1 MVLGGGIAKAQRP
14 IGIDVSD
21 YQSSSL
27 NWNTIKSYGVSFA
40 WAKATEGTGFTGTT
54 FAGNEN
60 NGKAAGLYMGAYHY
74 AHPESDTASSEASHF
89 WAVAGPYIQA
99 DGLTL
104 MPMLDIEGS
113 ANNGHVGAASLS
125 DWINQWCTDVI
136 QDAANAGVA
145 IKPCIYVSSSHAV
158 SWFDGTVTQWNN
170 DIADW
175 PYAHATAA
183 SQAQGAS
190 GPPAGESPWSTW
202 QFWQYD
208 DQNVAQAYTTGDG
221 DIFNGTLQTLTN
233 TMIAIANTN
242 AAKSAIYYWDPQ
254 GTSGANPYTGSMSE
268 TWENAKWSYLNFGMG
283 APTNWVEGKAACFG
297 IHTGIGTPAYTVTMN
312 ANHVVAGFFDGHFN
326 GSAPFSCDVTIQG
339 SGTIQLASGPQA
351 LDSINSTDGSLG
363 LLRINVTIS
372 GDGQLFPEGTGQ
384 SYLRGTNTYTG
395 GTELGFST
403 VPFSGTVNFN
413 NGSAFGSGTITL
425 WTHGNGGA
433 LVLEGSSAVTVPNDV
448 AVASA
453 TTNNIVGNT
462 AGLTFSGNWSLGANL
477 LTLGAG
483 ATAGKQTIISGVVSG
498 TAGLTVYNSGT
509 VVLSGINTYTGTTTI
524 NSPAVF
530 TIGGAGQLNNGSY
543 ANNIVNNG
551 TFNYNSTASQGLS
564 GTISGTGPLKQSN
577 AGTLILTHANT
588 YTGGTTVSSGGTL
601 CITAD
606 SALGAAAGALTLN
619 GGCLKN
625 NNSAPAVTA
634 SRTIT
639 LGASSGYLDA
649 GWAPSNPLTIGAK
662 LTGTG
667 RLHIN
672 LDGSPVVLTNTANDY
687 TGNTII
693 GTNGPGYYS
702 LGTQAWLK
710 LGASGV
716 IPSGSG
722 KGNVFIYQAY
732 NGLLDLAGFSQTI
745 NGLSGDG
752 IVNNSVGNGA
762 LSVGSNNQTSTFS
775 GIIEN
780 TGGSLALTKLGTG
793 TLTLAGANTYTGST
807 TVSAGT
813 LALGNGGSIGVS
825 AVTVASGAKLANSTT
840 NPASIGGSAT
850 LSSGALASF
859 TAVGGTSSALGQIS
873 VGGNLTLNANTLTI
887 SVSGSALA
895 IGTYRLLDCAG
906 TLTGSANP
914 TPTITGTAFPPGYTA
929 SIATVTGSAGHV
941 DLLVR
946 ATSAFSNLTA
956 SPQVLYGTSSL
967 ALGGTVSATGPL
979 YPAAGET
986 IGVTING
993 NTQTTT
999 INDATGDFSI
1009 TYNPSA
1015 IPASGSPY
1023 PINYSYSGD
1032 ASLTP
1037 AGNAGTTLTV
1047 NQLPVIL
1054 TGTRPYDGTTSAD
1067 SSILSV
1073 SNLVGSDVVTVASG
1087 SGTLASANAGSE
1099 PISSFGTLALGGA
1112 SAANYTLAGASGS
1125 VTITVPAF
1133 SITSEYTDDT
1143 GTNFVITWQSVPG
1156 ATYRVLSST
1165 DVSLGLNF
1173 WTDLTGPITAT
1184 DTSMSAT
1191 NPITSSA
1198 NFFNVKTP

>member
-1 MVLGGGIAKAQRP
+1 MAMVLGGGMAKAQRP
-14 IGIDVSD
+14 IGIDVSG
-21 YQSSSL
+21 YQSASL
-27 NWNTIKSYGVSFA
+27 NWTTIKGYGVSFA
-40 WAKATEGTGFTGTT
+40 WAKASEGTSFTDST
-54 FAGNEN
+54 FVGNAN
-60 NGKAAGLYMGAYHY
+60 NGKAAGVYLGAYHY
-74 AHPESDTASSEASHF
+74 AHPESNTAASEASHF
-89 WAVAGPYIQA
+89 WSVAGPYIQA

-113 ANNGHVGAASLS
+113 ANTGHVGAASLS
-125 DWINQWCTDVI
+125 DWINQWCTDVA

-145 IKPCIYVSSSHAV
+145 IKPCIYISSSHAS
-158 SWFDGTVTQWNN
+158 SWLDSTVTQWNN

-183 SQAQGAS
+183 SQAQAAS
-190 GPPAGESPWSTW
+190 GPPAGFSPWSTW

-242 AAKSAIYYWDPQ
+242 AAKSTIYYWDPQ
-254 GTSGANPYTGSMSE
+254 GTTGANPYTGSMTG
-268 TWENAKWSYLNFGMG
+268 TWENAKWSYLNFGMA

-312 ANHVVAGFFDGHFN
+312 ANHIVAGFFDGAL
-326 GSAPFSCDVTIQG
+326 APNSCDITIQG
-339 SGTIQLASGPQA
+339 AGTINLASGPQA
-351 LDSINSTDGSLG
+351 LDAANSSDGSLA
-363 LLRINVTIS
+363 LLRINVAIA
-372 GDGQLFPEGTGQ
+372 GDGQLFPEGNGQ
-384 SYLRGTNTYTG
+384 SYLHGTNTYTG

-425 WTHGNGGA
+425 WTHGTGGQ
-433 LVLEGSSAVTVPNDV
+433 LVLEGASAVTVPNDV

-483 ATAGKQTIISGVVSG
+483 TTVGKQTIISGVVSG
-498 TAGLTVYNSGT
+498 SAGLTVYNSGT

-530 TIGGAGQLNNGSY
+530 TIGGSGQLGSGSY
-543 ANNIVNNG
+543 AGNIVDNG
-551 TFNYNSTASQGLS
+551 TFNYNSTASQALS

-588 YTGGTTVSSGGTL
+588 YSGGTTVSSGGTL

-606 SALGAAAGALTLN
+606 SALGTAAGALTLN

-625 NNSAPAVTA
+625 NNSAPTVTA

-649 GWAPSNPLTIGAK
+649 GWAPSSPLTINAK
-662 LTGTG
+662 LTGAG

-672 LDGSPVVLTNTANDY
+672 LDGSPVVLGNTANDY

-693 GTNGPGYYS
+693 GTNGPGYFAA
-702 LGTQAWLK
+702 GTQAWLK
-710 LGASGV
+710 LGASAV
-716 IPSGSG
+716 IPNGSG

-732 NGLLDLAGFSQTI
+732 NGLLDLAGFTQTI

-752 IVNNSVGNGA
+752 IVNNSIGNGA

-775 GIIEN
+775 GVIEN
-780 TGGSLALTKLGTG
+780 TSGTLALTKLGTG
-793 TLTLAGANTYTGST
+793 VLTLAGANTYTGAT

-813 LALGNGGSIGVS
+813 LALGNGGSIGAS
-825 AVTVASGAKLANSTT
+825 AVTVASSATLANTTT
-840 NPASIGGSAT
+840 NGAAIGGSAA
-850 LSSGALASF
+850 LNSGALASF
-859 TAVGGTSSALGQIS
+859 TAVGGNPSVVGEIS
-873 VGGNLTLNANTLTI
+873 VAGNLTLSANVLTVN
-887 SVSGSALA
+887 VSGSALA

-906 TLTGSANP
+906 TLAGSANP
-914 TPTITGTAFPPGYTA
+914 TPTITGTALPAGYTA

-941 DLLVR
+941 DLLVK
-946 ATSAFSNLTA
+946 AVSSFSNLTP
-956 SPQVLYGTSSL
+956 SQQITYGAPSL
-967 ALGGTVSATGPL
+967 SLGGTVSATGPL
-979 YPAAGET
+979 YPAAGEN

-999 INDATGDFSI
+999 VNDATGDFSI
-1009 TYNPSA
+1009 NYNPA
-1015 IPASGSPY
+1015 GIPASGSPY
-1023 PINYSYSGD
+1023 PITYSYAGD
-1032 ASLTP
+1032 ASLTA
-1037 AGNAGTTLTV
+1037 AGNSGTTLTV
-1047 NQLPVIL
+1047 NRLPVIL
-1054 TGTRPYDGTTSAD
+1054 TGARPYDGTTDAAAA
-1067 SSILSV
+1067 ILSV
-1073 SNLVGSDVVTVASG
+1073 TNAVGSDVVTVASG
-1087 SGTLASANAGSE
+1087 NGTLASPNAGLES
-1099 PISSFGTLALGGA
+1099 ISSFGTLALGGG
-1112 SAANYTLAGASGS
+1112 AAGNYTLAGASGS
-1125 VTITVPAF
+1125 VTITVPPF
-1133 SITSEYTDDT
+1133 SITSEFIDDT
-1143 GTNFVITWQSVPG
+1143 RTNFVIAWQSVPG
-1156 ATYRVLSST
+1156 GTYRVLSSS
-1165 DVSLGLNF
+1165 DVAMPLNF
-1173 WTDLTGPITAT
+1173 WIDVTGPITAT
-1184 DTSMSAT
+1184 GTSTSAT

-1198 NFFNVKTP
+1198 SFFNVKSP